1 MKIFW
6 HDKTGKTDFVSHQ
19 VSKRGGILRVSLKGD
34 RVEISGQAK
43 TIFKAELFV

>member
-1 MKIFW
+1 VPFW
-6 HDKTGKTDFVSHQ
+6 HNKTERTDFVSHQ
-19 VSKRGGILRVSLKGD
+19 VSRREGILKVSLKGD